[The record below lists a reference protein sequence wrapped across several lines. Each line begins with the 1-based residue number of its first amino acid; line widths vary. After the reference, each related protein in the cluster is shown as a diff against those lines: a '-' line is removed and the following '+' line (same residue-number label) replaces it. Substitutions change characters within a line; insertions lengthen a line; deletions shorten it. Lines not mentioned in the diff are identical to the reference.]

1 MRVLLLPMVPTG
13 LYLCTPGN
21 GPHLGLTCS
30 SLAMIPPGTSLLL
43 LAVWAGMAHLGL
55 TCCVLTAPR
64 LSCTCS
70 YW

>member
-1 MRVLLLPMVPTG
+1 MVPAG

-30 SLAMIPPGTSLLL
+30 SLAMIPPGTSLFL

-55 TCCVLTAPR
+55 NLLHADCAPC
-64 LSCTCS
+64 LSCSCS
-70 YW
+70 Y